1 LETYADDII
10 RIATEQND
18 ELSVYD
24 IYKYGIDG
32 YGNSYSLLKIYPDL
46 RYSTKKNQSGRLWM
60 RLKSYPF
67 SYPAFSNHG
76 NLSVDP
82 QYTAFENVIES
93 EISSNISSNYGK
105 IYDFE
110 FSNDKSILAIITEN
124 SSNDEH
130 TFDTANVFVSKISL
144 YDDNFVI
151 EDADIFKHEKIE
163 NVLESKSAS
172 NFKKLSSLTL
182 ADCFGETLN
191 NVVSTEMSV
200 LLDSNKISSVL
211 SIDNIG
217 NKTLYDI
224 YNSELSNISELITAD
239 LSD

>member
-1 LETYADDII
+1 
-10 RIATEQND
+10 
-18 ELSVYD
+18 
-24 IYKYGIDG
+24 
-32 YGNSYSLLKIYPDL
+32 
-46 RYSTKKNQSGRLWM
+46 M

-172 NFKKLSSLTL
+172 NFKKLSTLTL